1 MINNAEKLVSKRVF
15 VTLPDLAYDQLD
27 RWADSQGRPIAN
39 LAAFLLETA
48 LNEAEEAG
56 KIPPRTEPYTPTN
69 ASGSGGKGRGK
80 KGSEE

>member
-1 MINNAEKLVSKRVF
+1 VINNAEKLVSKRVF

-27 RWADSQGRPIAN
+27 RWADSQGRPVAN

-56 KIPPRTEPYTPTN
+56 KIPPRKDSPTKT
-69 ASGSGGKGRGK
+69 SGGKGRGK
-80 KGSEE
+80 KGGEEV

>member
-15 VTLPDLAYDQLD
+15 VTLPDLAYDQLE
-27 RWADSQGRPIAN
+27 RWADSQGRPVAN

-56 KIPPRTEPYTPTN
+56 KIPPRKDSPTSDTN
-69 ASGSGGKGRGK
+69 SGGKGRGK
-80 KGSEE
+80 KGGEA